1 VSTPGNFPPIGP
13 KNRDKFTPE
22 LRILVASL
30 LSVGVILLWTK
41 FFAPKPPAYQPPTQP
56 PAVTAPAT
64 PGTPQ
69 ASSANTPTT
78 PAQGTSNVRASTP
91 APTAAATGDTQERT
105 IVVENALYRVEF
117 SNRGAVVKS
126 WQLKNYKDDHTD
138 EHGKLQSRT
147 LDLVHPESS
156 TKTGG
161 WPMSL
166 VLDDPQ
172 LQQAANSGL
181 YKVTGDN
188 LSLTAPADLTFTWS
202 DGHLEVTKKFH
213 FDHSYVVNV
222 ETTTTYNGSRMTAGL
237 AWRGGFGDVTVTDP
251 APSTTLQTFYSE
263 NGKLSSFLEKKLDT
277 PDKWGNIWQGGK
289 TFTGIEDRYF
299 TAVFLPP
306 ADSLSTTL
314 GTRYWKVWTTHKDKD
329 GKEESEA
336 VPELATVTSAE
347 PMQLRVFVGPKDY
360 DDLKAMHPPLNA
372 LVQFGWL
379 EFIADPLFHGLK
391 WLHNYIPNWGWA
403 IVVLTI
409 VVNMV
414 LFPLRISSYKTT
426 MKMQRVAPE
435 IKQVQEKYKK
445 YKLNDPRKAE
455 MNKEVMAIYSREGIN
470 PVGGCFQMFLQMP
483 IWFGLNTALR
493 YAIELRHASWLW
505 VRDLASKDPF
515 YILPITVGVSM
526 YLVSKMTPMTTT
538 DPQQAQ
544 MMKFLPITM
553 SVMFVIFPFSSGL
566 ALYIL
571 TSSLIGIL
579 QQWYLNR
586 THPLPAP
593 AKPAR
598 AKK

>member
-1 VSTPGNFPPIGP
+1 MSTPGNFPPIGP
-13 KNRDKFTPE
+13 KNQDKFTPE

-30 LSVGVILLWTK
+30 LSVAVILLWTK
-41 FFAPKPPAYQPPTQP
+41 FFAPKPPVNPQPTQP
-56 PAVTAPAT
+56 PAASTRTPSETAE
-64 PGTPQ
+64 
-69 ASSANTPTT
+69 
-78 PAQGTSNVRASTP
+78 TP
-91 APTAAATGDTQERT
+91 APGAPGGPSIATPNSRAAATPAAATPTADTQERT

-126 WQLKNYKDDHTD
+126 WQLKNYKDDA
-138 EHGKLQSRT
+138 KPQRV
-147 LDLVHPESS
+147 LDLVHPE
-156 TKTGG
+156 TAAKTGG

-166 VLDDPQ
+166 LFDDPQ
-172 LQQAANSGL
+172 LEKAANGAL
-181 YKVTGDN
+181 YEVTGDN
-188 LSLTAPADLTFTWS
+188 LSLTAPADLTFSWS
-202 DGHLEVTKKFH
+202 DGRLAVTKRFR
-213 FDHSYVVNV
+213 FDHSYVVNI
-222 ETTTTYNGSRMTAGL
+222 ETTTTYNGADVMAGV

-251 APSTTLQTFYSE
+251 APATTLQTFYSE

-277 PDKWGNIWQGGK
+277 PDKWGNVWQGGK

-299 TAVFLPP
+299 TATFLPP
-306 ADSLSTTL
+306 SDSLSTSL

-336 VPELATVTSAE
+336 VPELATVTNVR

-391 WLHNYIPNWGWA
+391 WLHKYIPNWGWA

-445 YKLNDPRKAE
+445 YKLNDPRKAD
-455 MNKEVMAIYSREGIN
+455 MNKEIMAIYQREGIN

-493 YAIELRHASWLW
+493 YAIELRHAGWLW
-505 VRDLASKDPF
+505 VRDLASKDP
-515 YILPITVGVSM
+515 YYVLPITVGVSM

-553 SVMFVIFPFSSGL
+553 SAMFVIFPFSSGL

>member
-1 VSTPGNFPPIGP
+1 MNFPPIGP
-13 KNRDKFTPE
+13 KNKDKFTPE

-30 LSVGVILLWTK
+30 LSMGVILLWAK
-41 FFAPKPPAYQPPTQP
+41 FFGPKPPVKKPPQEQPV
-56 PAVTAPAT
+56 ATAPAT
-64 PGTPQ
+64 PGPAGTAGGAG
-69 ASSANTPTT
+69 ASQNPPPSNTSVSAASVPPVVPTT
-78 PAQGTSNVRASTP
+78 ESE
-91 APTAAATGDTQERT
+91 ERT
-105 IVVENALYRVEF
+105 IVVENALYRVEIA
-117 SNRGAVVKS
+117 NRGAVVRS
-126 WQLKNYKDDHTD
+126 WQLKKYKDDA
-138 EHGKLQSRT
+138 KPQRT
-147 LDLVHPESS
+147 LDLVHPE
-156 TKTGG
+156 TAARTGG
-161 WPMSL
+161 WPFSL

-172 LQQAANSGL
+172 LEKAANAAL
-181 YKVTGDN
+181 YKVSSEN
-188 LSLTAPADLTFTWS
+188 ASLQAPAELTFTWS
-202 DGHLEVTKKFH
+202 DGHLEVVKTFH

-222 ETTTTYNGSRMTAGL
+222 ETTTTLNGSHVLAGI

-251 APSTTLQTFYSE
+251 APSATINTFYSE
-263 NGKLSSFLEKKLDT
+263 NGKLSTFLEKKLDA
-277 PDKWGNIWQGGK
+277 PDKWGNTWQGGK
-289 TFTGIEDRYF
+289 TFTGIQDRYF
-299 TAVFLPP
+299 TAAFLPP
-306 ADSLSTTL
+306 LDSLSTTL
-314 GTRYWKVWTTHKDKD
+314 KTRYWKVWTTKADKE

-336 VPELATVTSAE
+336 VPEVATATDAQ
-347 PMQLRVFVGPKDY
+347 PMVLRVFVGPKDY

-379 EFIADPLFHGLK
+379 EFIADPLFHALK

-426 MKMQRVAPE
+426 IKMQRVAPE
-435 IKQVQEKYKK
+435 IKQIQEKYKK
-445 YKLNDPRKAE
+445 YKMNDPRKAE
-455 MNKEVMAIYSREGIN
+455 MNKEIMAIYSREGIN

-493 YAIELRHASWLW
+493 YAIELRHAPWLW
-505 VRDLASKDPF
+505 ISDLSSKDP
-515 YILPITVGVSM
+515 YYVLPVAVGVSM
-526 YLVSKMTPMTTT
+526 YLVSKMTPMTAT

-544 MMKFLPITM
+544 MMKFLPISM

-593 AKPAR
+593 AKPSR

>member
-1 VSTPGNFPPIGP
+1 VSTPGSFPPIGP
-13 KNRDKFTPE
+13 SKDKFTPE

-30 LSVGVILLWTK
+30 LSVAVILLWTK
-41 FFAPKPPAYQPPTQP
+41 FFAPKPPLRQPEPPAAIAPANPGNPQNSGASNPSTAVPPTTS
-56 PAVTAPAT
+56 VTAP
-64 PGTPQ
+64 
-69 ASSANTPTT
+69 
-78 PAQGTSNVRASTP
+78 PA
-91 APTAAATGDTQERT
+91 TAAAPSADSQERT

-126 WQLKNYKDDHTD
+126 WQLKKYRDDA
-138 EHGKLQSRT
+138 RPPRV
-147 LDLVHPESS
+147 LDLVQPDSS

-161 WPMSL
+161 WPFSL
-166 VLDDPQ
+166 VFDDPQ
-172 LQQAANSGL
+172 VEKAANSAL
-181 YKVTGDN
+181 YKVSGDN
-188 LSLTAPADLTFTWS
+188 TALAAPADLTFTWS

-213 FDHSYVVNV
+213 FGHSYVVDV
-222 ETTTTYNGSRMTAGL
+222 ETTSTYNGARVMAGL

-263 NGKLSSFLEKKLDT
+263 NGKLSTFLEKKLDT
-277 PDKWGNIWQGGK
+277 PEKWGNVWQGGK

-299 TAVFLPP
+299 TAAFLPP
-306 ADSLSTTL
+306 VDSLSTTL
-314 GTRYWKVWTTHKDKD
+314 GTRYWKVWTTKTTRD

-336 VPELATVTSAE
+336 IPELATTTNTQPV
-347 PMQLRVFVGPKDY
+347 QLRVFVGPKDY

-435 IKQVQEKYKK
+435 IKQIQERYKK

-455 MNKEVMAIYSREGIN
+455 MNKEIMAIYSREGIN

-505 VRDLASKDPF
+505 ITDLASKDPT
-515 YILPITVGVSM
+515 YVLPIAVGLSM

-544 MMKFLPITM
+544 MMKFLPISM